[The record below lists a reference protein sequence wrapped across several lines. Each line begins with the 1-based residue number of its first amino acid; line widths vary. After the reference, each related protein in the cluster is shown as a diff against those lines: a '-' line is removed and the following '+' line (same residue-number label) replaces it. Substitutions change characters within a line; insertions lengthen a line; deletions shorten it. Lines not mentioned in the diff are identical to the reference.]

1 MWGQRKRVSG
11 GAFFLSPTDY
21 PQNERENYNMKL
33 NVYEKKQIVKTYEVD
48 TYDLMFGVIEDV
60 ADAIKLDELKNGTDA
75 EIIKMAGNLVLHSMD
90 TVKDLFKDIFEGITD
105 EELKKCKV
113 SEMAI
118 VLVDV
123 VKYTLNQL
131 GKGFGGKN

>member
-1 MWGQRKRVSG
+1 
-11 GAFFLSPTDY
+11 
-21 PQNERENYNMKL
+21 MKL

-48 TYDLMFGVIEDV
+48 TYDLMFGVLEDV
-60 ADAIKLDELKNGTDA
+60 ADAIKLDDLKTGTDA
-75 EIIKMAGNLVLHSMD
+75 EIIKMAGNLVLHSMG
-90 TVKDLFKDIFEGITD
+90 TVKELFKDIFEGITD
-105 EELKKCKV
+105 EELKKCKI

-123 VKYTLNQL
+123 VKYTLDQL

>member
-1 MWGQRKRVSG
+1 
-11 GAFFLSPTDY
+11 
-21 PQNERENYNMKL
+21 MKL
-33 NVYEKKQIVKTYEVD
+33 NVYEKKQIVKTYEAD
-48 TYDLMFGVIEDV
+48 TYDLMFGVLEDV
-60 ADAIKLDELKNGTDA
+60 ADAIKLDELKTGTDV
-75 EIIKMAGNLVLHSMD
+75 EIIKMAGNLVLNSMD

-105 EELKKCKV
+105 EELKKCKI

>member
-1 MWGQRKRVSG
+1 
-11 GAFFLSPTDY
+11 
-21 PQNERENYNMKL
+21 MKL
-33 NVYEKKQIVKTYEVD
+33 NIYEKKKIVKSYEVD
-48 TYDLMFGVIEDV
+48 TYDLMFGVLEDV
-60 ADAIKLDELKNGTDA
+60 ADAIKLDELKTGTDA
-75 EIIKMAGNLVLHSMD
+75 EIIKMAGNLVLNSME

-105 EELKKCKV
+105 EELKKCKI

-123 VKYTLNQL
+123 VKYTMNQL